1 MSQTKP
7 ISISRL
13 DIRLSVLISFL
24 VTLLVLSSMAMPGCR
39 LMKKK
44 KPVPKARITTPTV
57 VRDLPSQLRGTI
69 GAESRIVGNTPTM
82 VSGIGFVV
90 GLDGTG
96 GLTLPEQYAGHLE
109 REMGLNGVNVSNDNP
124 QSPMFGK
131 SPRQLLRDRNTAAVI
146 VQAAIPPGSSP
157 GDSYDVYVRA
167 INASSLEGG
176 KLWTTELRIGPPSTY
191 NDKQAHIIG
200 KARGPLF
207 LNPFA
212 EPGVETSGIS
222 RNIGRILDGGFVTTG
237 TEIQIILDNPSHQR
251 VRQMVSAINAAFPAR
266 ALDRSPTARGVD
278 ESVLFITIPQK
289 FNDRRDD
296 FLELVSHL
304 TIDQSYPEVYAQRY
318 AQTLESNAYLANDMS
333 WCLEALGER
342 AIPQL
347 RPLYDHPESAPR
359 LAALRA
365 GAGLGD
371 PKCVDGLSQIAN
383 NGPESLRTDAIALLA
398 RIEDSLVP
406 DKILRGLLES
416 DQLNIRVEAY
426 EGLMQR
432 AINARK
438 RLLAK
443 NIGGVGSVN
452 RAAVNS
458 GAMDQQIDVLARVQL
473 PADPVR
479 GVSRQLIAGK
489 FFLDIVPYGKP
500 LIYITQHHEPRIVL
514 FGDNQF
520 VKTPMLASA
529 WSDRLMLASD
539 VKDGP
544 IRLYYRDDKKR
555 KTYSHPDVP
564 SDLPSLVE
572 FLAIE
577 PTPGSVHR
585 GLGLSYSRVVG
596 ALYEIY
602 NDLGIQA
609 GFTTEQDQLLADL
622 LASVEPTDIEIRAE
636 GPEDSVTMIPVN
648 DPRSQVVDP
657 QSGMTKRRTLL
668 VPINPPKEDLE
679 PGAAERPE
687 GQQTDTPEMRSE

>member
-1 MSQTKP
+1 MTMPNSTR
-7 ISISRL
+7 RL
-13 DIRLSVLISFL
+13 DIRLITLTICMM
-24 VTLLVLSSMAMPGCR
+24 TLLVMSSVAMPGCR

-69 GAESRIVGNTPTM
+69 GAEARIIGNTPTM

-109 REMGLNGVNVSNDNP
+109 REMGLNGVNISNDNA
-124 QSPMFGK
+124 QSPLYGK

-167 INASSLEGG
+167 INATSLEGG

-222 RNIGRILDGGFVTTG
+222 RNIGRILDGGYVTSG

-251 VRQMVSAINAAFPAR
+251 VRQMVSAINAAFPAK
-266 ALDRSPTARGVD
+266 AIDRGQTARGVD
-278 ESVLFITIPQK
+278 ESSLFIKIPQR
-289 FNDRRDD
+289 FSDRRDD

-304 TIDQSYPEVYAQRY
+304 TIDQSFPEVYAQRY
-318 AQTLESNAYLANDMS
+318 ASTIESNAYLANDMS

-371 PKCVDGLSQIAN
+371 PMCVDGLSRIAID
-383 NGPESLRTDAIALLA
+383 GPESLRTDAIALLA

-416 DQLNIRVEAY
+416 KQLNIRVEAY

-438 RLLAK
+438 RQLAR
-443 NIGGVGSVN
+443 NIGGVGSIN
-452 RAAVNS
+452 RAAVES
-458 GAMDQQIDVLARVQL
+458 GAMDQQIDVLARIQL

-489 FFLDIVPYGKP
+489 FFLDIVPYGEP

-514 FGDNQF
+514 FGADQY
-520 VKTPMLASA
+520 VRTPMLASA

-539 VKDGP
+539 TKGDP
-544 IRLYYRDDKKR
+544 IRLYYRDDQKR

-564 SDLPSLVE
+564 GNLPALVE

-596 ALYEIY
+596 ALYEMY
-602 NDLGIQA
+602 NDLGIEA

-622 LASVEPTDIEIRAE
+622 LASIEPTDIEIRAE
-636 GPEDSVTMIPVN
+636 GPEDSVTMVPVN
-648 DPRSQVVDP
+648 DPRNQVVDP
-657 QSGMTKRRTLL
+657 KSGLTKRRTLL
-668 VPINPPKEDLE
+668 VPINPPKEDLNQDSTDQ
-679 PGAAERPE
+679 PE
-687 GQQTDTPEMRSE
+687 GVQNESPEMRAE